1 VSEHVYITGTG
12 KLSGLA
18 QEEEVRLPPLKV
30 FHQWDLSQVEVRDP
44 GLRAY
49 IALSPVVLPHS
60 GGRHEHRRFGKAR
73 VNVVERLANMLMRP
87 GKNGGKKQK
96 ALLAVKNALHIIHL
110 RTGENPVQVL
120 VRAIENAAPREDT
133 TRVTYGGITY
143 FKAVDI
149 SPQRRLDLALRWLA
163 EGARL
168 SSFRNVKT
176 IGGRSQAAAA
186 EGLPPVGPLAGRGQG
201 PGSQGIH
208 RALAFGPASQ
218 RREARA
224 PSLREGKGQHS
235 REAG

>member
-73 VNVVERLANMLMRP
+73 VNIVERLANMLMRP

-96 ALLAVKNALHIIHL
+96 ALLAVKNALHIIYL

-176 IGGRSQAAAA
+176 IDEALADEIIAAASNDVRSYA
-186 EGLPPVGPLAGRGQG
+186 VKKKNEQER
-201 PGSQGIH
+201 I
-208 RALAFGPASQ
+208 ALA
-218 RREARA
+218 
-224 PSLREGKGQHS
+224 S
-235 REAG
+235 R